1 MRSVCGALL
10 TVAVALSAIGLGS
23 HDAAAQITPDSI
35 RPYLVFRPVDE
46 SWFVAANRGKR
57 MLLDIGRVDL
67 EVRKDSAVAAVYRAA
82 VAERAPVPVGTTF
95 QLHGPWGSETVTA
108 QGVDS
113 WNGRI
118 VLVLQGSAE
127 MDSLAQRTATVVASA
142 ARLAGPRAT
151 GAAPSAP
158 SAPKPIASPCVREA
172 LTPDQKKRVQVV
184 RDSLVKVLRATGLP
198 PYPRLASQV
207 TSASSE
213 VAGCFDRATI
223 ALAVSLRTPTLE
235 WARQRLVLIDAKGAV
250 RAVPVED
257 FRLKVH
263 DLLHALDADGDGLD
277 DLAAI
282 GRTERGGG
290 TSILRYDRT
299 ARRFTRLASGFAW
312 EDR

>member
-1 MRSVCGALL
+1 MRSVCGAVLAV
-10 TVAVALSAIGLGS
+10 TVALSAIGLAPRDGV
-23 HDAAAQITPDSI
+23 AQILPDSI

-57 MLLDIGRVDL
+57 MLLDVGRVDL
-67 EVRKDSAVAAVYRAA
+67 EVRKDSAVAAAYRTA
-82 VAERAPVPVGTTF
+82 VAERSPVPMGTRF
-95 QLHGPWGSETVTA
+95 QLRGPWGSELVTA

-118 VLVLQGSAE
+118 VLVLQGSAV

-142 ARLAGPRAT
+142 APLAGPAT
-151 GAAPSAP
+151 TGPAPSAVP
-158 SAPKPIASPCVREA
+158 VTPPIAPSCLRAP
-172 LTPDQKKRVQVV
+172 LTPDERQRVQVV
-184 RDSLVKVLRATGLP
+184 RDSLVKVLRGAGLP
-198 PYPRLASQV
+198 PYPRLASRV
-207 TSASSE
+207 TSESSE
-213 VAGCFDRATI
+213 VVGCFDRARI
-223 ALAVSLRTPTLE
+223 ALAVSLRTPTME
-235 WARQRLVLIDAKGAV
+235 WARQRLVLIDATGAV

-277 DLAAI
+277 DLAAV
-282 GRTERGGG
+282 GRTERGGA

>member
-1 MRSVCGALL
+1 MRSVCGAVLAV
-10 TVAVALSAIGLGS
+10 TVALSAIGLAPRDGV
-23 HDAAAQITPDSI
+23 AQILPDSI

-57 MLLDIGRVDL
+57 MLLDVGRVDL
-67 EVRKDSAVAAVYRAA
+67 EVRKDSAVAAAYRTA
-82 VAERAPVPVGTTF
+82 VAERSPVPMGTRF
-95 QLHGPWGSETVTA
+95 QLRGPWGSELVTA

-118 VLVLQGSAE
+118 VLVLQGSAV

-142 ARLAGPRAT
+142 APLAGPAT
-151 GAAPSAP
+151 TAPSAVP
-158 SAPKPIASPCVREA
+158 VTVTPPIAPSCLRAP
-172 LTPDQKKRVQVV
+172 LTPDERQRVQVV
-184 RDSLVKVLRATGLP
+184 RDSLVKVLRGAGLP
-198 PYPRLASQV
+198 PYPRLAGRV
-207 TSASSE
+207 TSESSE
-213 VAGCFDRATI
+213 VVGCFDRARI
-223 ALAVSLRTPTLE
+223 ALAVSLRTPTME
-235 WARQRLVLIDAKGAV
+235 WARQRLVLIDATGAV

-277 DLAAI
+277 DLAAV
-282 GRTERGGG
+282 GRTERGGA